1 MNLLLIDDHV
11 LVRQAIRAHLL
22 TVDPGFNILDCSSPD
37 TALGLVQRPGLK
49 LDLVLLDLTIPG
61 YKDIESL
68 LRLRQ
73 IAPEVPVVVLSANED
88 PDIVRRCI
96 DQGAYGYVHK
106 SSDIETLVS
115 GLQTVLSGGVFL
127 PAISVSAFQTAH
139 PPTARGRNN
148 KQLLANFTERQMDVL
163 RCVVVGM
170 TNKNIA
176 KLLGVG
182 DGTIKTHVA
191 NILSTMGVE
200 NRTQVVFELSRRGIK
215 LPQPVI
221 PIEPP
226 TASETEPS

>member
-22 TVDPGFNILDCSSPD
+22 TVDPEFNILDCSSPD
-37 TALGLVQRPGLK
+37 TAMALIQRPEPK
-49 LDLVLLDLTIPG
+49 IDLILLDLTIPG
-61 YKDIESL
+61 YKDVESL
-68 LRLRQ
+68 LRLRK
-73 IAPEVPVVVLSANED
+73 IAPDVPVVVLSANED
-88 PDIVRRCI
+88 PDVVRRCI

-106 SSDIETLVS
+106 SSDIETLVA

-139 PPTARGRNN
+139 PPTARSRNN
-148 KQLLANFTERQMDVL
+148 KQLLASFTERQMDVL
-163 RCVVVGM
+163 RCMVVGM

-176 KLLGVG
+176 KSLGLG

-191 NILSTMGVE
+191 NIMNTMGVE

-221 PIEPP
+221 PVEPP
-226 TASETEPS
+226 KPSEAEPG